1 MPCIN
6 IVMANFT
13 NLNQCF
19 QTTQTLAG
27 LSAKPLSSYSC
38 SEVYIYNHTANDLF
52 IFTEGMINLWTKSIT
67 LSSQTMF
74 AAGLY
79 YRLQTL
85 NGVTIRGI
93 TNTSQV
99 SAFLAGGGNGQVS
112 YIAQF
117 FSDFPLTVY

>member
-6 IVMANFT
+6 IIMANFT

-19 QTTQTLAG
+19 QTTQSLG
-27 LSAKPLSSYSC
+27 SLSAKPLSSYSC
-38 SEVYIYNHTANDLF
+38 SEVYIFNHTANEIF
-52 IFTEGMINLWTKSIT
+52 IFTERMNNLLTESTT
-67 LSSQTMF
+67 LSSQTMLT
-74 AAGLY
+74 AGLFY
-79 YRLQTL
+79 KLKTL
-85 NGVTIRGI
+85 DSVTIRGI

-99 SAFLAGGGNGQVS
+99 SSFIGSGGSGQIS

>member
-1 MPCIN
+1 
-6 IVMANFT
+6 MANFT

-19 QTTQTLAG
+19 QTTQTLGG

-38 SEVYIYNHTANDLF
+38 SEVYIFNHTATDMF
-52 IFTEGMINLWTKSIT
+52 IFTEGMINLWTTSIT

-74 AAGLY
+74 TAGLY

-85 NGVTIRGI
+85 KDVTIRGI
-93 TNTSQV
+93 TNTNQV
-99 SAFLAGGGNGQVS
+99 SAFVAGGGSGQVS

-117 FSDFPLTVY
+117 FSSFPLTVY